1 METSPPV
8 AAALL
13 QLGILMA
20 VVLIGNAVAARRLP
34 DETVPLILRERI
46 TMCNRMRPWLS
57 AAALVMTAAGLVLIL
72 S

>member
-1 METSPPV
+1 MEATPPV

-13 QLGILMA
+13 QLGILMG
-20 VVLIGNAVAARRLP
+20 VVLIGNAFAARRLP
-34 DETVPLILRERI
+34 DETVPLVLRGRI

-57 AAALVMTAAGLVLIL
+57 AAALAMTATGLVLML